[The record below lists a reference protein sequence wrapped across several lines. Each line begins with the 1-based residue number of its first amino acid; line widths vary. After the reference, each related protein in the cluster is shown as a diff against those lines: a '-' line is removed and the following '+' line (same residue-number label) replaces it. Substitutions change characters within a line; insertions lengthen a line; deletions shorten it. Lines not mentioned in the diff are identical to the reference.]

1 MASGNLMNNWEDH
14 VIAEEKKVVVVGAG
28 VGGLTAAICLA
39 LKGFRVTIVE
49 KEGAPGGKM
58 RQVEAGDT
66 YLDGGPT
73 VMTMKWV
80 FDEFLSDADC
90 SLDDLVTLRPAKVL
104 ARHWWRDGS
113 ELDLFAD
120 IERTA
125 EAIATFSDEENADGY
140 RRFCADSA
148 KVFRLLQRSYID
160 AQRPGPIELS
170 RRIGFLRPDLL
181 FSLRPF
187 STLWSALGK
196 YFSDKRL
203 RQLYGRYATYC
214 GSSPFQAPA
223 TLMLVAHVEQD
234 GVWLVDGGMFAL
246 SKALADMAMSLGV
259 DVRYGERVAGVGVSG
274 NRADGIHLASGEA
287 LAADSVVFNGD
298 VSALSTLLHK
308 GRRPAPVAP
317 GNRSLS
323 AVTWSTKIRK
333 TPFPLAHHSVFFSDD
348 YEDEFYHILS
358 RRRLPEDPTVYLC
371 AQDRKDGGDGAGTD
385 SERLFGLIN
394 APADGDRVIFSD
406 AAVRGLQAR
415 MITRLAEN
423 GFELELEPSNLTV
436 TTPTDFERL
445 FPGTGGALYGRA
457 SHGWLAS
464 FQRQGARGP
473 VPGLYLA
480 GGSVHPGP
488 GVPMAALSGKLAAAC
503 LARDLGST

>member
-1 MASGNLMNNWEDH
+1 MNDREER
-14 VIAEEKKVVVVGAG
+14 VIAKGKKIVVVGAG
-28 VGGLTAAICLA
+28 VGGLTAAICLV
-39 LKGFRVTIVE
+39 LRGFRVTLVE
-49 KEGAPGGKM
+49 KENAPGGKM
-58 RQVEAGDT
+58 RRVAAGDT

-80 FDEFLSDADC
+80 FDEYLAGAGC

-113 ELDLFAD
+113 DLDLFAD
-120 IERTA
+120 IDRTA
-125 EAIATFSDEENADGY
+125 EAIAEFSDEENADGY

-148 KVFRLLQRSYID
+148 TVFRLLQRSYID

-187 STLWSALGK
+187 STLWSALGN
-196 YFSDKRL
+196 YFSDRRL

-214 GSSPFQAPA
+214 GSSPFRAPA

-246 SKALADMAMSLGV
+246 SKALAEKAMSLGV
-259 DVRYGERVAGVGVSG
+259 DVRFGEMVDGVRFSG
-274 NRADGIHLASGEA
+274 NRADGIRLASGEI
-287 LAADSVVFNGD
+287 LSVDCVVFNGD
-298 VSALSTLLHK
+298 VSALSTLMPK
-308 GRRPAPVAP
+308 TGSPKPIEP

-323 AVTWSTKIRK
+323 AVTLCAKIRK

-348 YEDEFYHILS
+348 YKDEFDHILN
-358 RRRLPEDPTVYLC
+358 RRRLPEDPTIYLC
-371 AQDRKDGGDGAGTD
+371 AQDRKDGGDGAGND
-385 SERLFGLIN
+385 SERLFALIN
-394 APADGDRVIFSD
+394 APADGDRVKFSD

-415 MITRLAEN
+415 MVTRLAEN

-445 FPGTGGALYGRA
+445 FPGSGGALYGRA